1 MNRAQRRAAGVSK
14 QPVQRT
20 EDLVGIRCSGV
31 EGEECPRGISI
42 PFRSMNSI
50 KSADSYIQDAGWT
63 FVQIEETEDGKL
75 HVLVCDE
82 CSNKLFFGDED
93 EFFVDE
99 EDEIVENDGVIP
111 DSPKGEL
118 DATSEAGQQ

>member
-14 QPVQRT
+14 PPVQRT

-42 PFRSMNSI
+42 PFRSMNTI

-63 FVQIEETEDGKL
+63 FVQIEETENGKL

-82 CSNKLFFGDED
+82 CSNKLFFGDEEESFGD
-93 EFFVDE
+93 EVDP
-99 EDEIVENDGVIP
+99 IAENDGFNPKSP
-111 DSPKGEL
+111 DDEL
-118 DATSEAGQQ
+118 DLSSEAGQQ